1 MRRESAVRV
10 GLVAR
15 PLLVEHVQLHLQV
28 AVEAVAIAT
37 SDLPE
42 DVDQAEADELVAHAV
57 PVLELGRR
65 DDLGC
70 NSMDT
75 WNLRLELGRKL
86 RVRLGMRFLAVG

>member
-1 MRRESAVRV
+1 MREAAVRV

-28 AVEAVAIAT
+28 AVEAIAARGR

-70 NSMDT
+70 NSIDI
-75 WNLRLELGRKL
+75 WNLRLE
-86 RVRLGMRFLAVG
+86 